1 MLLARHRLIVSGGGG
16 GGVEVM
22 VGGILV
28 DSGRVMV

>member
-1 MLLARHRLIVSGGGG
+1 MLLARHRLIVSGG